1 MEHKYS
7 VAQFSMSDN
16 YDENIAKAD
25 KMIEKAAKEGA
36 ELLLLPELF
45 EGLYF
50 CQVEDYEKYSLAEEA
65 KNSKTL
71 AHFQEMAKKY
81 HIVLPISFFEKSGP
95 VYFNSLAW
103 SSIPPLDVLARPSAG
118 ISGSQKPPVS
128 LPFRVPR
135 FFSSQARLAP
145 SRFSQKIAKTI
156 GRTPCVAMPRRT
168 SSRFLPATASAWR
181 KPERAL

>member
-81 HIVLPISFFEKSGP
+81 HIVLPISFFDL
-95 VYFNSLAW
+95 F
-103 SSIPPLDVLARPSAG
+103 I
-118 ISGSQKPPVS
+118 
-128 LPFRVPR
+128 
-135 FFSSQARLAP
+135 
-145 SRFSQKIAKTI
+145 
-156 GRTPCVAMPRRT
+156 
-168 SSRFLPATASAWR
+168 
-181 KPERAL
+181 

>member
-81 HIVLPISFFEKSGP
+81 HIVLPIS
-95 VYFNSLAW
+95 
-103 SSIPPLDVLARPSAG
+103 
-118 ISGSQKPPVS
+118 
-128 LPFRVPR
+128 
-135 FFSSQARLAP
+135 
-145 SRFSQKIAKTI
+145 
-156 GRTPCVAMPRRT
+156 
-168 SSRFLPATASAWR
+168 
-181 KPERAL
+181 